1 MRKAALFLVPVLAFA
16 QHHEMA
22 PPQEKPVTLYKN
34 LGIWRH
40 AITTRNADA
49 QKYFD
54 QGLNLMYGF
63 NRYEALRSFRK
74 ASELDPSATMA
85 YWGMAMSQGPYIN
98 MDGDPSFD
106 NKGACA
112 AVDAGRKAS
121 VTASPREL
129 AYLDTVA
136 SICPEY
142 KPDAYIA
149 AAKKLAAAY
158 PDDLDAQTLY
168 AESLMIPVRWHWYR
182 PDGKPADGMPEC
194 ERVLESILRR
204 WPDHPG
210 ANHYYIHAVESSQ
223 TPERAI
229 PSAQRLMGTV
239 PWAGHMVHMPAHIW
253 LRTGDYEL
261 AATLNERASALDRE
275 YMAATN
281 IMLGSYTPY
290 YVHNMHFVAYARWM
304 QGRRDEA
311 IKAAD
316 AVAEAMAPMA
326 EMAPDM
332 ADAFTSQPI
341 FARVYTLAWD
351 AMLKMP
357 QPGERMVVS
366 RALWSYGRALALLAR
381 RNKDA
386 AAQERTAFETA
397 RAKVPVDRGWG
408 VSKAADVLTIAA
420 EVLAARSS
428 ANPDEE
434 LPHWRKAVEVQE
446 SLTYDEPP
454 DWYYLIRE
462 SLAAALVR
470 TGRAA
475 EGEQAFR
482 EALARSPRNGRVLF
496 GLIESLKA
504 QNKKE
509 GLDQLQREFDK
520 AWSKQSV
527 MLTLA
532 DL

>member
-1 MRKAALFLVPVLAFA
+1 MRFVAFVAIPLLAVA

-22 PPQEKPVTLYKN
+22 PPPEKPVALYKG
-34 LGIWRH
+34 LGAWKHPI
-40 AITTRNADA
+40 ATRSADA

-54 QGLNLMYGF
+54 QGLALLYGF

-74 ASELDPSATMA
+74 ASELDPAATMT

-106 NKGACA
+106 LKGACA
-112 AVDAGRKAS
+112 AVDAGRKTVGMAP
-121 VTASPREL
+121 PREA
-129 AYLDTVA
+129 AYLDAVA
-136 SICPEY
+136 SLCPEF
-142 KPDAYIA
+142 KPDVYVTS
-149 AAKKLAAAY
+149 AKKLADAY

-168 AESLMIPVRWHWYR
+168 AESLMIPVRWHWYAA
-182 PDGKPADGMPEC
+182 DGTPGAGMPEA
-194 ERVLESILRR
+194 ERILESVLRR

-229 PSAQRLMGTV
+229 PSAQRLMGAV

-261 AATLNERASALDRE
+261 AATLNERASAVDRE
-275 YMAATN
+275 YMTATN
-281 IMLGSYTPY
+281 IVVGTYTPY
-290 YVHNMHFVAYARWM
+290 HVHNMHFVAYARWM
-304 QGRRDEA
+304 QGRRDDA

-332 ADAFTSQPI
+332 TDAFVAQPI

-351 AMLKMP
+351 EMLKMK
-357 QPGERMVVS
+357 QPSEKVLSSV
-366 RALWSYGRALALLAR
+366 ALWSYGRALAYLAR
-381 RNKDA
+381 HDQETA
-386 AAQERTAFETA
+386 AKERAAFETA
-397 RAKVPVDRGWG
+397 MAKVPADRGWG
-408 VSKAADVLTIAA
+408 FSKAKDILGIAS
-420 EVLAARSS
+420 EVLAARTSKT
-428 ANPDEE
+428 AEEE
-434 LPHWRKAVEVQE
+434 LPHWRKAIEIQDA
-446 SLTYDEPP
+446 LTYDEPP
-454 DWYYLIRE
+454 EWYYLTRE

-470 TGRAA
+470 AGHASD
-475 EGEQAFR
+475 GEQAFR
-482 EALARSPRNGRVLF
+482 EALRRSPRNGRVLF

-504 QNKKE
+504 QGKKE
-509 GLDQLQREFDK
+509 GIEELQREFDK
-520 AWSKQSV
+520 AWSRQSI